1 MRAKPLPLPLA
12 RHPHDHSASMV
23 CRMVFD
29 ELCVLAN
36 GDMVCSCGDPAGL
49 RVYGNV
55 HSDRIADVYNGP
67 LYQEIRNWQ
76 LRSKPDSWCP
86 VVGSLCGGRISRA
99 TAVDGATGRAV
110 RMLQLEPISY
120 CNLRCPACPVVHF
133 DIDSA
138 YAEDRANILPLETML
153 EVVDQLPDLEKILFY
168 N

>member
-55 HSDRIADVYNGP
+55 HCSQPLSRGLILRRVVNDPDFFRHELNQAFVLLLYFGYLQRNPDDAPDLNMNGYDFW
-67 LYQEIRNWQ
+67 L
-76 LRSKPDSWCP
+76 S
-86 VVGSLCGGRISRA
+86 
-99 TAVDGATGRAV
+99 
-110 RMLQLEPISY
+110 QLES
-120 CNLRCPACPVVHF
+120 NLTQWDV
-133 DIDSA
+133 I
-138 YAEDRANILPLETML
+138 RAFVRS
-153 EVVDQLPDLEKILFY
+153 EVIGI